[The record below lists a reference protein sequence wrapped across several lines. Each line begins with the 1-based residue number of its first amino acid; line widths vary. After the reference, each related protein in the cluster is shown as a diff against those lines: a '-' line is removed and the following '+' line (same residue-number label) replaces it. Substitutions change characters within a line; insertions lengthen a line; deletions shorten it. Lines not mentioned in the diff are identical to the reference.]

1 MNELKIDTAGTLTK
15 DPELAFTPQGKAV
28 TRFSI
33 AVNSSYRN
41 DKAEWIQRPTV
52 FLDCVVWNEQAER
65 LAGACNTGDR
75 VIISGQ
81 LVDASFEAQQGERA
95 GQMIRRQEVLVDEVA
110 ARLPVCVTSGDPD
123 PPREGRGRRLSL
135 SATAPGSSL
144 PGPRAVARH
153 PGDRLSYRRDPSQKR
168 EPRGAVPGTVPF
180 IPQFVHVHG
189 GPSSYL
195 IKCHTALRSAH
206 DASS

>member
-15 DPELAFTPQGKAV
+15 DPELTFTPQGKAV

-81 LVDASFEAQQGERA
+81 LVD
-95 GQMIRRQEVLVDEVA
+95 RRQEVLVDEVA
-110 ARLPVCVTSGDPD
+110 ASFRFASLQVTRIR
-123 PPREGRGRRLSL
+123 REK
-135 SATAPGSSL
+135 AEA
-144 PGPRAVARH
+144 
-153 PGDRLSYRRDPSQKR
+153 
-168 EPRGAVPGTVPF
+168 GA
-180 IPQFVHVHG
+180 
-189 GPSSYL
+189 
-195 IKCHTALRSAH
+195 
-206 DASS
+206 

>member
-15 DPELAFTPQGKAV
+15 DPELTFTPQGKAV

-33 AVNSSYRN
+33 AVNSFYRN

-65 LAGACNTGDR
+65 LAGVCNTGDR

-95 GQMIRRQEVLVDEVA
+95 GQIIRRQEVLVDEVA
-110 ARLPVCVTSGDPD
+110 ASFRFASLQVTRIR
-123 PPREGRGRRLSL
+123 REKAEAG
-135 SATAPGSSL
+135 
-144 PGPRAVARH
+144 V
-153 PGDRLSYRRDPSQKR
+153 
-168 EPRGAVPGTVPF
+168 
-180 IPQFVHVHG
+180 
-189 GPSSYL
+189 
-195 IKCHTALRSAH
+195 
-206 DASS
+206 

>member
-1 MNELKIDTAGTLTK
+1 MNELEIDTAGTLTK

-75 VIISGQ
+75 VLISGQ

-110 ARLPVCVTSGDPD
+110 ASFRFASLQVTRIR
-123 PPREGRGRRLSL
+123 REKAEAG
-135 SATAPGSSL
+135 
-144 PGPRAVARH
+144 V
-153 PGDRLSYRRDPSQKR
+153 
-168 EPRGAVPGTVPF
+168 
-180 IPQFVHVHG
+180 
-189 GPSSYL
+189 
-195 IKCHTALRSAH
+195 
-206 DASS
+206 

>member
-15 DPELAFTPQGKAV
+15 DPELTFTPQGKAV

-33 AVNSSYRN
+33 AVNSFYRN

-95 GQMIRRQEVLVDEVA
+95 GQIIRRQEVLVDEVA
-110 ARLPVCVTSGDPD
+110 ASFRFASLQVTRVR
-123 PPREGRGRRLSL
+123 REKAEAG
-135 SATAPGSSL
+135 
-144 PGPRAVARH
+144 V
-153 PGDRLSYRRDPSQKR
+153 
-168 EPRGAVPGTVPF
+168 
-180 IPQFVHVHG
+180 
-189 GPSSYL
+189 
-195 IKCHTALRSAH
+195 
-206 DASS
+206 